1 MRARTTRFLGA
12 TAIAACACLTLTGTA
27 SAVAPANGLEEV
39 IAAAGSDTTVDITG
53 AILANAN
60 SAAAKASWNTDPDN
74 YVNVPP
80 LLAAGQTF
88 TVPADPFADEVVYN
102 AGNPAPNGSSQG
114 KAALKASAEAGDGKI
129 DIARSSSARSS
140 SDPAGFEFFAFATD
154 GVTWS
159 SSATGSGA
167 GLTLTLAQ
175 LRGIY
180 DGSITNWNQVGGANA
195 AIKVYLPQTGSGT
208 LSFFTGTV
216 LGFDPTT
223 KPVTVKRFQE
233 HDGNSIPAADR
244 ATAIAPFSIAQW
256 IAQGNAVTAD
266 KRAGFTVN
274 PLTGAGFNGSPVAGS
289 AGNYTPAFTTAFL
302 GSRSVYNV
310 VDSRTPSY
318 DQAKRAV
325 GFDAGDSAST
335 ASPLCGGK
343 LAATIQRYGFL
354 TVSGPNGLSCVKS

>member
-27 SAVAPANGLEEV
+27 SAVAPANGLEDV
-39 IAAAGSDTTVDITG
+39 LAAAGSDTTVDITG

-60 SAAAKASWNTDPDN
+60 GAAWNTDPDN
-74 YVNVPP
+74 HVNIPP
-80 LLAAGQTF
+80 LLAAGTTF
-88 TVPADPFADEVVYN
+88 TVPGDLYADQVVYN
-102 AGNPAPNGSSQG
+102 TTTTLPPNGSSQG
-114 KAALKASAEAGDGKI
+114 KAALKASGDAGDGKI
-129 DIARSSSARSS
+129 DIARSSSPRGS
-140 SDPAGFEFFAFATD
+140 SDPASFEYYAFATD

-195 AIKVYLPQTGSGT
+195 AIVVYLPQTGSGT
-208 LSFFTGTV
+208 LSFFTTTV

-233 HDGNSIPAADR
+233 HDANSIPAADR
-244 ATAIAPFSIAQW
+244 ANAIAPFSIAQW

-302 GSRSVYNV
+302 GSRSVYHV
-310 VDSRTPSY
+310 LDTRTPSY
-318 DQAKRAV
+318 DQAQRAV
-325 GFDAGDSAST
+325 GFAAGDTAAT
-335 ASPLCGGK
+335 ASPLCGGQ
-343 LAATIQRYGFL
+343 LATTIKRYGFL

>member
-1 MRARTTRFLGA
+1 MRARTARFLGA
-12 TAIAACACLTLTGTA
+12 TAITAAACLTLTGTA

-39 IAAAGSDTTVDITG
+39 LAAAGSDTTVDITG

-60 SAAAKASWNTDPDN
+60 SGAWNSDPDN
-74 YVNVPP
+74 HVNVPP
-80 LLAAGQTF
+80 LLPQGGTF
-88 TVPADPFADEVVYN
+88 TVPGDLYADEVVYN
-102 AGNPAPNGSSQG
+102 TTTNLPPNGSSQG
-114 KAALKASAEAGDGKI
+114 KAALKASGVAGDGKI
-129 DIARSSSARSS
+129 DIARSSSAPSS
-140 SDPAGFEFFAFATD
+140 SDPAEFEYYAFATD

-167 GLTLTLAQ
+167 SLTLSLAQ

-195 AIKVYLPQTGSGT
+195 AIVVYLPQAGSGT

-223 KPVTVKRFQE
+223 KPVTIKRFQE
-233 HDGNSIPAADR
+233 HDGNSILAGDR
-244 ATAIAPFSIAQW
+244 ANAIAPFSIAQW

-274 PLTGAGFNGSPVAGS
+274 PLTGAGFDGSPVAGS
-289 AGNYTPAFTTAFL
+289 AGAYTPAFTTAFL
-302 GSRSVYNV
+302 GSRSVYNIL
-310 VDSRTPSY
+310 DTRTPSY

-325 GFDAGDSAST
+325 GFDDGDSAST
-335 ASPLCGGK
+335 ASPLCGGQ
-343 LAATIQRYGFL
+343 LAATIQQYGFL
-354 TVSGPNGLSCVKS
+354 TISGPGGLSCVKS

>member
-60 SAAAKASWNTDPDN
+60 SAAAKAAWNTDPDN

-80 LLAAGQTF
+80 VLAAGQTF
-88 TVPADPFADEVVYN
+88 TVPADPFADEVVYGSN
-102 AGNPAPNGSSQG
+102 LPVPNGSSQG

-129 DIARSSSARSS
+129 DIARSSSARGS
-140 SDPAGFEFFAFATD
+140 SDPASFEYFAFATD

-180 DGSITNWNQVGGANA
+180 DGSITNWNQVGGANSP
-195 AIKVYLPQTGSGT
+195 ISVYLPQTGSGT

-223 KPVTVKRFQE
+223 KPVTIKRFQE
-233 HDGNSIPAADR
+233 HDGNSIPVADR
-244 ATAIAPFSIAQW
+244 AKAIAPFSIAQW

-289 AGNYTPAFTTAFL
+289 AGSYTPAFTTAFL
-302 GSRSVYNV
+302 GSRSVYNI

-318 DQAKRAV
+318 DQAKRAI

-335 ASPLCGGK
+335 ASPLCGGQ
-343 LAATIQRYGFL
+343 LATTIQRYGFL

>member
-27 SAVAPANGLEEV
+27 SAVAPANGLSEV

-60 SAAAKASWNTDPDN
+60 GGAWNTDPDN
-74 YVNVPP
+74 FVNVPP
-80 LLAAGQTF
+80 LLSGTQTF
-88 TVPADPFADEVVYN
+88 TVPADPFADEVVYS

-129 DIARSSSARSS
+129 DIARSSSARGSA
-140 SDPAGFEFFAFATD
+140 DPGTFEYFAFATD
-154 GVTWS
+154 GVTWA

-180 DGSITNWNQVGGANA
+180 DGSITNWNQVGGGNSPIA
-195 AIKVYLPQTGSGT
+195 VYLPQTGSGT

-223 KPVTVKRFQE
+223 KPVTIKRFQE
-233 HDGNSIPAADR
+233 HDGNSIPVADR

-256 IAQGNAVTAD
+256 IAQGNTVVAD

-289 AGNYTPAFTTAFL
+289 AGDYTPAFTTAFL
-302 GSRSVYNV
+302 GSRSVYNI

-325 GFDAGDSAST
+325 GFDDGDTAST
-335 ASPLCGGK
+335 ASPLCGGQ

>member
-39 IAAAGSDTTVDITG
+39 IAAAGSDTTADITG
-53 AILANAN
+53 AILAAAN
-60 SAAAKASWNTDPDN
+60 TGAWNTDPDN

-80 LLAAGQTF
+80 LLSGTQTF
-88 TVPADPFADEVVYN
+88 TVPADPFADAVVYST
-102 AGNPAPNGSSQG
+102 GNPAPNGSSQG

-129 DIARSSSARSS
+129 DIARSSSTRGS
-140 SDPAGFEFFAFATD
+140 SDPATFEFFAFATD
-154 GVTWS
+154 GVTWA

-167 GLTLTLAQ
+167 GLSLTLAQ

-180 DGSITNWNQVGGANA
+180 DGSITNWNQVGGANSPIA
-195 AIKVYLPQTGSGT
+195 VYLPQTGSGT

-223 KPVTVKRFQE
+223 KPVTIKRFQE

-244 ATAIAPFSIAQW
+244 AKAIAPFSIAQW

-274 PLTGAGFNGSPVAGS
+274 PLTGAGFNGSPVSGS
-289 AGNYTPAFTTAFL
+289 AGSYTPAFTTAFL

-325 GFDAGDSAST
+325 GFDDGDSAST
-335 ASPLCGGK
+335 ASPLCGGQ
-343 LAATIQRYGFL
+343 LAAKIRQYGFL